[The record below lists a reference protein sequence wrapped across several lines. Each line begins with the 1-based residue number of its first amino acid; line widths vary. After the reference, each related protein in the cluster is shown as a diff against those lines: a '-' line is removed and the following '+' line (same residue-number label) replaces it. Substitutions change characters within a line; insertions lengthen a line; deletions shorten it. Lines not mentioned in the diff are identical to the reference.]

1 MVTSVAG
8 PVSCPGY
15 ARLSSRPV
23 KRGCARFTGWPA
35 SARARSRC
43 MRCGRSVRT
52 SRTVSCSSSYT
63 ATPVGAR
70 RCPLTTLS
78 TRCCA
83 ALVLPPKPSPRT
95 CTSASA
101 CSAAVFDDVRE
112 TAQIR
117 PLLPAEPT
125 CAVLVTS
132 RRRLAALEATTV
144 PLDVLPLPDAV
155 EIFRSVAGQ
164 VRLAGDPDGN
174 GIVADI
180 VERCGR
186 LPLAIR
192 IAAAR
197 YRVSATHRLADVK
210 ADLMDAHR
218 ALSVLDDGER
228 SVAASISM
236 SVADLP
242 ETLRTALVALAA
254 HPGSD
259 IEGRA
264 AAAAI
269 GTDTAHAAWCLD
281 QLADRH

>member
-1 MVTSVAG
+1 M
-8 PVSCPGY
+8 
-15 ARLSSRPV
+15 
-23 KRGCARFTGWPA
+23 
-35 SARARSRC
+35 
-43 MRCGRSVRT
+43 
-52 SRTVSCSSSYT
+52 
-63 ATPVGAR
+63 
-70 RCPLTTLS
+70 
-78 TRCCA
+78 
-83 ALVLPPKPSPRT
+83 
-95 CTSASA
+95 
-101 CSAAVFDDVRE
+101 
-112 TAQIR
+112 
-117 PLLPAEPT
+117 
-125 CAVLVTS
+125 
-132 RRRLAALEATTV
+132 
-144 PLDVLPLPDAV
+144 
-155 EIFRSVAGQ
+155 
-164 VRLAGDPDGN
+164 AGDPDGN

-281 QLADRH
+281 QLADRHLMTWYRPGRYRFHDLIRAYARDRIPPAEPGGTGAVLRRKPGMSAYEIRVASPTSFASPPRPLPRITAIFGLRLVLAEIAPTAAAVSRVMFRAP